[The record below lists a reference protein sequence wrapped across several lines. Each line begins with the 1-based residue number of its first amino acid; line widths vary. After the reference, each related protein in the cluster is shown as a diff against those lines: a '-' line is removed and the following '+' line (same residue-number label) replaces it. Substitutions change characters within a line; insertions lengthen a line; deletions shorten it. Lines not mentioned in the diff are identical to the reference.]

1 MDRNRFTYVDKDE
14 NFSANIE
21 YITCESGDWEILK
34 VDDEYFFSGH
44 NIPTHVWLDL
54 LEGLSN
60 VNIVVKRTELTD
72 EEMEN
77 LF

>member
-1 MDRNRFTYVDKDE
+1 MDRNRFTFVDKDQ
-14 NFSANIE
+14 NFIVNIE

-44 NIPTHVWLDL
+44 NIPTHVWLYL